1 MMSFLLCPNST
12 RLFYQIPVSQEEEVL
27 GRIEASLEDPLG
39 LEHAGHALYDM
50 YPERRGNLFADEVY
64 RLIKAPDATQPDFP
78 VTSKISNNDVILLTV
93 QPMGS
98 GDFFDPK
105 NLPLVSGGSAVSAEA
120 RVIATGPTYVDI
132 VMPTGTFEA
141 NFGPAP
147 NNEGPSGKGDPRLRL
162 RVDRFFSE
170 IPYKR
175 MVEALT
181 IMSTIPQRTVESKI
195 LDEIGENEVTNTN
208 MNSRSN
214 KENNSSNEGN
224 GNPHNNICMDEV
236 LREAII
242 ATHAF
247 SDPST
252 PMFHDVDACDL
263 QTLSRQLEKPPMSSS
278 VRLANQVLTY
288 VQANKHVFN
297 ALNGPQLAAIGAA
310 LTRKLTLIQGPPG
323 TGKVISHQDG
333 LLVLL
338 CFCACISNFSTP
350 PPGLSTDVN
359 C

>member
-1 MMSFLLCPNST
+1 
-12 RLFYQIPVSQEEEVL
+12 L
-27 GRIEASLEDPLG
+27 GRIEASLEYPLG
-39 LEHAGHALYDM
+39 LEHAGYALYDM

-64 RLIKAPDATQPDFP
+64 RLIKAPDATHPDFP
-78 VTSKISNNDVILLTV
+78 VDSKFSNNDVILLTI

-105 NLPLVSGGSAVSAEA
+105 NLPVISGGSAVSAEA
-120 RVIATGPTYVDI
+120 RVIATGPTYIDI
-132 VMPTGTFEA
+132 VMPTGVFES

-147 NNEGPSGKGDPRLRL
+147 NNEGPSGKGDPKLRL
-162 RVDRFFSE
+162 RMDRFFSE

-181 IMSTIPQRTVESKI
+181 IMSTIPQRTEESTMYVKGKS
-195 LDEIGENEVTNTN
+195 DVKNTKTNSNRNEG
-208 MNSRSN
+208 
-214 KENNSSNEGN
+214 SSN
-224 GNPHNNICMDEV
+224 PYSIICMDEV

-242 ATHAF
+242 STHAF

-263 QTLSRQLEKPPMSSS
+263 QALSRQLEKPPMPSS
-278 VRLANQVLTY
+278 VRLTNQVLTY
-288 VQANKHVFN
+288 VQANKHIFN

-323 TGKVISHQDG
+323 TGKVK
-333 LLVLL
+333 L
-338 CFCACISNFSTP
+338 N
-350 PPGLSTDVN
+350 
-359 C
+359 